1 MESEPIE
8 FSTPLVPAT
17 RGLPFLAPKIVSL
30 LSSNIIARAYD
41 PSSIDIVF
49 FILSRW
55 LSPSLR

>member
-1 MESEPIE
+1 ME
-8 FSTPLVPAT
+8 FSIPLVPAT

-49 FILSRW
+49 FILSKW